1 MIGARNL
8 RWFGLR
14 RRLSTSPN
22 SATSSHSQEKWR
34 LEEWWIL
41 IPTGL
46 FGVAA
51 WNFFRAR
58 AKEKVHK
65 YREGRLKLEALQG
78 NRIYTERQ
86 SLDSVEFRRVVCRGV
101 YDHKNS
107 ILVHKYIKINSGY
120 WKYGY
125 NLLTPLHPIPNDPQ
139 SIQSAILVNRGWVPL
154 AWGKQ
159 ALGREEE
166 SVELVGVISKGERP
180 NTLWRSNNPAKSE
193 WFTVDVPSLAHAC
206 GLPETTLHV
215 VEIDSSS
222 KMNTRKPYPFAFL
235 ACQVKEIYLSQLEHA
250 RYSALGFF
258 SGCSAMAAGLKK
270 FGKP

>member
-1 MIGARNL
+1 ME
-8 RWFGLR
+8 
-14 RRLSTSPN
+14 S
-22 SATSSHSQEKWR
+22 EKWR

-58 AKEKVHK
+58 AKVNPILIFILILTLILICHVKYILIKETFLGLVQEKVHK

-139 SIQSAILVNRGWVPL
+139 R
-154 AWGKQ
+154 
-159 ALGREEE
+159 
-166 SVELVGVISKGERP
+166 
-180 NTLWRSNNPAKSE
+180 
-193 WFTVDVPSLAHAC
+193 
-206 GLPETTLHV
+206 
-215 VEIDSSS
+215 
-222 KMNTRKPYPFAFL
+222 
-235 ACQVKEIYLSQLEHA
+235 
-250 RYSALGFF
+250 
-258 SGCSAMAAGLKK
+258 
-270 FGKP
+270 